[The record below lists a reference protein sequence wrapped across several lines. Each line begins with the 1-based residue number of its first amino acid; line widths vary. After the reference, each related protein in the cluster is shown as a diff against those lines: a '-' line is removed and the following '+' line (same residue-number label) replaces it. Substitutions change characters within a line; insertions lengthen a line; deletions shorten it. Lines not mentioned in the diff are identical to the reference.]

1 MSAAE
6 RLSALR
12 AELDR
17 QGWDGFL
24 VPRSDEHQ
32 GEYVPPSAERLAWLT
47 GFTGSAGLAA
57 VLRDAAAIFVDGRY
71 TLQVRDQVDS
81 DLYDPRHVTDEPLSD
96 WLRKALP
103 KGARLAFDPWLH
115 TPAQVARLRRWTE
128 AAGGELVAADSNP
141 LDAVWQDRP
150 APPRAPVREH
160 PMEYAGRS
168 SRDKRQ
174 DLAAKLK
181 DKGIEVAFLSAPDS
195 IAWLLNVRG
204 GDVPHTPLPLSFA
217 LFHDD
222 GRVDWFIDPKKL
234 SAGSVP
240 HLDNRVHRH
249 GPDALAERLD
259 GLRGRKVLLDP
270 DSAPEWV
277 SARLR
282 QAEAPCVEG
291 PDPCLLPKAKKN
303 EVEIDGARAAHRRDG
318 QALCRFLTWF
328 DDLAARLGEGE
339 SLDELRIV
347 DRLSQFRQEDPMFR
361 DLSFD
366 TIAGSGPNGAIVHY
380 RVTPQSN
387 RALALGELF
396 LLDSGAQYPD
406 GTTDVTRTLAVGEPS
421 AEMRRCFTLVLK
433 GHIAIAG
440 ARFPKGTTGSQ
451 LDSLARYPLWQEGF
465 DYDHGTGHGV
475 GSYLGVHEGPQ
486 RISKLPNS
494 TPLEPGMIVSN
505 EPGYYRV
512 GAFGIRIE
520 NLVCVIEASDV
531 PQDERAMLAFETLTL
546 APIDLRL
553 VEPALLTAGER
564 AWLNAYHQRV
574 RETHIEALGEAERG
588 WLEQATRAC

>member
-1 MSAAE
+1 MSAAG

-12 AELDR
+12 AELKDR
-17 QGWDGFL
+17 GWDGFL

-47 GFTGSAGLAA
+47 GFTGSAGMAA
-57 VLRDAAAIFVDGRY
+57 VLTDTAAIFVDGRY
-71 TLQVRDQVDS
+71 TLQVRDQVDT
-81 DLYDPRHVTDEPLSD
+81 DLFTARHITDEPLAD
-96 WLRKALP
+96 WLKEVLS

-115 TPAQVARLRRWTE
+115 TPKQVARLRRWTE
-128 AAGGELVAADSNP
+128 AAGGELVAAEDNP
-141 LDAVWQDRP
+141 LDAVWEDRP
-150 APPRAPVREH
+150 APPQAPVRDH
-160 PMEYAGRS
+160 PLEYAGRE

-174 DLAAKLK
+174 DLAAGLK
-181 DKGIEVAFLSAPDS
+181 DKGIETAFISAPDS

-204 GDVPHTPLPLSFA
+204 GDVAHTPLPLSFA
-217 LFHDD
+217 LLHDD
-222 GRVDWFIDPKKL
+222 GTVDWFIDAVKL
-234 SAGSVP
+234 SGESP
-240 HLDNRVHRH
+240 PRLDNAVSTHTPETMA
-249 GPDALAERLD
+249 GRLD
-259 GLRGRKVLLDP
+259 DLGGRKVLLDP
-270 DSAPEWV
+270 DLAPEW
-277 SARLR
+277 ARMRLR
-282 QAEAPCVEG
+282 QAGAECVEG
-291 PDPCLLPKAKKN
+291 PDPCLLPKARKN
-303 EVEIDGARAAHRRDG
+303 AVEIAGAHAAHRRDG
-318 QALCRFLTWF
+318 RSLCRFLAWF
-328 DDLAARLGEGE
+328 DGAAARLGEGE
-339 SLDELRIV
+339 HLDELRLV
-347 DRLSQFRQEDPMFR
+347 DRLSQFRREDPLFR

-380 RVTPQSN
+380 RVTEESN
-387 RALALGELF
+387 RRLAAGELF

-406 GTTDVTRTLAVGEPS
+406 GTTDVTRTLPVGEPS

-433 GHIAIAG
+433 GHIAIAA

-505 EPGYYRV
+505 EPGYYRT

-520 NLVCVIEASDV
+520 NLVCVIEAEDI
-531 PQDERAMLAFETLTL
+531 PHDERAMLAFETLTL

-574 RETHIEALGEAERG
+574 REAHIETLDEAERA
-588 WLEQATRAC
+588 WLEGATRPC